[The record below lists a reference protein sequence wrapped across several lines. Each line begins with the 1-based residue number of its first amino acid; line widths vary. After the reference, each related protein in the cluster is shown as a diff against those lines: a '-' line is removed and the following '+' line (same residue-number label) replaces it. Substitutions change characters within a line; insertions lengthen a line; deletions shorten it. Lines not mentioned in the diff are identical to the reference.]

1 MFGYIDSISIETQA
15 CLSCHRIV
23 TPGIVKKPGKKVL
36 PILLILLMKL

>member
-23 TPGIVKKPGKKVL
+23 TPGIVKNLKKGVAD
-36 PILLILLMKL
+36 PSNPFLMKL